1 MNKNID
7 WFNLLGS
14 YFLFAFIYSAVIW
27 VTWNY
32 LFASIFNLP
41 FTYLQILGGYTILR
55 LLFGNTNTNYISNF
69 YSPKSMDL
77 NKIDDYLKDMET
89 RLNSQENDL
98 EQEEYRFFNK
108 KDKEDTD
115 KKD

>member
-55 LLFGNTNTNYISNF
+55 LLFGNTNTNYISNI
-69 YSPKSMDL
+69 YSQKPVDL
-77 NKIDDYLKDMET
+77 NKIDSYIKDFQ
-89 RLNSQENDL
+89 SQL
-98 EQEEYRFFNK
+98 
-108 KDKEDTD
+108 DKEAEELEKKYEDLD